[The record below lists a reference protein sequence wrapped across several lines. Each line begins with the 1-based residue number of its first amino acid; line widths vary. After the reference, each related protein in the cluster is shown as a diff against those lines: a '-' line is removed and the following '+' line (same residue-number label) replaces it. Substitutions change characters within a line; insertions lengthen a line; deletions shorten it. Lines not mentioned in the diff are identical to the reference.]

1 MNFTVLQIIQLIL
14 TIFLLRLLFDAFSVL
29 FFFAKTLKIH
39 HITSVFT
46 IIAEMLIGYFKQLID
61 NEISGDENNAL

>member
-1 MNFTVLQIIQLIL
+1 MNFTVLQIIQFIL
-14 TIFLLRLLFDAFSVL
+14 TIFLFDAFSVL